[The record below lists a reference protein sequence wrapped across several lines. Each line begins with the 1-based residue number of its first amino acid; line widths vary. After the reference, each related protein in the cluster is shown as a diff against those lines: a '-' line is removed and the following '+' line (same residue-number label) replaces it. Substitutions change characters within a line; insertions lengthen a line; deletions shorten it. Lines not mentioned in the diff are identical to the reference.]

1 MSKIEELCGQY
12 PSNFEKVDFESNPNF
27 VFTSDTSYTSR
38 QLFDSEGNTVFVNS
52 FIECEHYVSGGWDY
66 SPLKNNEII
75 LLDTL
80 FNIVLIL
87 CIASFV
93 FNKIDVMKY
102 VKRKK

>member
-1 MSKIEELCGQY
+1 MSKVVELCGEIPQ
-12 PSNFEKVDFESNPNF
+12 NFEKIDFSSNPDF
-27 VFTSDTSYTSR
+27 VFENDVSYPAR
-38 QLFDSEGNTVFVNS
+38 QLFDEEGNTVFVNS

-75 LLDTL
+75 LLDNL
-80 FNIVLIL
+80 FNLVLIL
-87 CIASFV
+87 CIASFL